1 MPYGPPL
8 TAARHTTVNGDA
20 AVFIV
25 MIATEC
31 APAAQAGGLGQVIFG
46 LSRELELR
54 GHTVEIII
62 PKYDCMHYDQIF
74 GLTVTHEDLW
84 VPWDGGFV
92 HCTVWFGWVHGRRC
106 FFIDPH
112 STDLFFNRG
121 HLYGSPDDVSRFA
134 FLSKAAMEFMWQ
146 TGKRP
151 EVIHCHDWQTAIV
164 PVLLYEIYQHI
175 GMNDQRV
182 CYTIHNFAHQ
192 GIAGEHVLWET
203 GLTRPA
209 HFFDDDRLRDNF
221 NHSAIN
227 LMKGGVVYSNFVT
240 TVSPQ
245 HAWEVINTDQ
255 GMGLGHTLSLHRD
268 KFGGVLNGIDYN
280 VWNPEIDILIPER
293 YTADTLELKY
303 ANKAAL
309 RDRLLLRKEY
319 KPIIAYVGRVDRQKG
334 VHLIEH
340 AIHYALS
347 RGAQFILLGSCPDPD
362 VNAHF
367 WDLKNCLNDNPDC
380 HLEIGFDEGLAHL
393 IYAGADM
400 VVMPSVFEPCGLA
413 QMTALKYG
421 TVPIVRAVGGLVDT
435 VFDRDYSDRPPGDR
449 NGYVFHQLDNPALES
464 ALERAFGL
472 WYSYPDDFRQLVLN
486 GMRAD
491 HSWAQPGQ
499 DYLNIYDHIRHK

>member
-1 MPYGPPL
+1 
-8 TAARHTTVNGDA
+8 
-20 AVFIV
+20 VFIV

-31 APAAQAGGLGQVIFG
+31 APAAQAGGLGEVIFG

-62 PKYDCMHYDQIF
+62 PKYDCMHYDQIS

-84 VPWDGGFV
+84 VPWYGGFV

-112 STDLFFNRG
+112 SPDLFFNRG
-121 HLYGSPDDVSRFA
+121 HLYGSPDDVTRFA

-175 GMNDQRV
+175 GMSDQRV

-192 GIAGEHVLWET
+192 GIGGEHILWGT

-227 LMKGGVVYSNFVT
+227 LMKGGIVYSNFVT

-293 YTADTLELKY
+293 YTADTVELKY

-309 RDRLLLRKEY
+309 RDRFLLRKEY

-334 VHLIEH
+334 LHLIQH
-340 AIHYALS
+340 ALYYALS
-347 RGAQFILLGSCPDPD
+347 QGAQFILLGSCPDPA
-362 VNAHF
+362 VNVHF
-367 WDLKNCLNDNPDC
+367 WDLKNYLNDNPDC

-421 TVPIVRAVGGLVDT
+421 TVPVVRAVGGLVDT
-435 VFDRDYSDRPPGDR
+435 IFDRDYSDRPPGDR
-449 NGYVFHQLDNPALES
+449 NGYVFHQLDKPALES
-464 ALERAFGL
+464 ALARAFGL
-472 WYSYPDDFRQLVLN
+472 WYSYPDDFRQLMLN

-491 HSWAQPGQ
+491 HSWAEPGQ
-499 DYLNIYDHIRHK
+499 HYLDIYDHIRHK